1 MSSDLEAIFFSVLG
15 GIVPALLWLWFFL
28 REDKR
33 HPEPKWLLVL
43 AFFAGMIAV
52 YIVLPLEQVALEHAS
67 GTLLIVLWATIEEGV
82 KYLAALGIVL
92 WRKAVD
98 EPLDTIIYMVTL
110 ALGFAA
116 SETILFLLEPF
127 GKHALA
133 EGVLTGNLRFIGA
146 SLLHTLSSG
155 IIGFAMAYSF
165 YMKPLRRIAYLY
177 TGLVCAIVLHSLFN
191 FFILKSDGKDTAIVF
206 FFVWLGIIA
215 FFLLFEKA
223 KRITR
228 PLTSK

>member
-1 MSSDLEAIFFSVLG
+1 MFSLEPLFFSMLG

-28 REDKR
+28 REDR
-33 HPEPKWLLVL
+33 QHPEPKRLLVFSFL
-43 AFFAGMIAV
+43 AGMVAV
-52 YIVLPLEQVALEHAS
+52 YIVLPLEQIAMEHA
-67 GTLLIVLWATIEEGV
+67 GGILLIVLWATIEEVV
-82 KYLAALGIVL
+82 KYLAALSIVL

-98 EPLDTIIYMVTL
+98 EPLDTIIYMITL

-127 GKHALA
+127 GKYALT
-133 EGVLTGNLRFIGA
+133 EGILTGNLRFIGA

-165 YMKPLRRIAYLY
+165 YRPPVRRTIYVY

-191 FFILKSDGKDTAIVF
+191 FFILKNDGKDTAIVF
-206 FFVWLGIIA
+206 FFVWLGIIVL
-215 FFLLFEKA
+215 FLLFEKA

-228 PLTSK
+228 PLKRT